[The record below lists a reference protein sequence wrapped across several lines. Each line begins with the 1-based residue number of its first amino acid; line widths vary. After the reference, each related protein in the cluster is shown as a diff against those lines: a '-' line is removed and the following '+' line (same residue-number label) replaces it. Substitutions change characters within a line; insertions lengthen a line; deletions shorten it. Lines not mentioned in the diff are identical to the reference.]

1 MRRNLQ
7 RLMVVM
13 AAMMI
18 CLGASA
24 IDKVVK
30 KVTLTGE
37 VASVED
43 LQKADKFL
51 LQNGENQLMLVALDG
66 VGNYWDFNVATPAT
80 MIGNDGKHAGFF
92 KLDKLSDQEHFR
104 IEMYNINGSRRGYWG
119 GDAYVNAQPGE
130 DITKGTVIFGLDGQ
144 APKYGQDGQ
153 DLALWD
159 IEFDAAK
166 GFAFKCVGRAIYI
179 SSDGKENARPS
190 EAPVYWKAY
199 TGYEAGFVA
208 ADVEAAVKAVESA
221 LKTSD
226 AKAAFADAK
235 AAYEADKEAEGALDK
250 YAAAINAAIDVIN
263 ACDAVKATFA
273 GYKLSTFG
281 TAAAKEVETK
291 YNAGEY
297 KDAAELSAAY
307 VAAVKT
313 QNAVGSDF
321 TGAIVNPSFELGNTN
336 GWTYDNSNDHGA
348 KENSNGTYTMK
359 GCDGKYLFNI
369 WSSGNAI
376 SQAIEGLPNGT
387 YKLQAVIATDADH
400 KVQLNGN
407 DKNAQIAA
415 VDKGTGVEGEVE
427 FEVTDG
433 KATIGAEGV
442 DKYWYKVD
450 NFRLTLVNPANATVP
465 EKDAWY
471 TGADFFRF
479 RADKNASAES
489 PYIAYKD
496 KVEPAWGAAAG
507 EETNG
512 CIVCKVP
519 ANVNPASQLWIRGTE
534 AGKTIANGS
543 KDGFKVTFRVKAD
556 GEYKGLE
563 SQAHNGW
570 GYKTGS
576 SPFGTLDVTTEWQT
590 VSFVCTG
597 EKAKNDFTDLC
608 FNLSGDTERT
618 FYFDDVQISR
628 GSEWYLNCAEIHAKD
643 YQDPTATYA
652 DSDDPHPFARF
663 VSDAEGGYVEVI
675 TNAARTNPWDSQIW
689 IGIPAQ
695 YVGKSTKMTM
705 KVWADKAVKCS
716 ENYHATA
723 TGKGWG
729 ASASPGSGLE
739 TTVGEWV
746 EVSRILNT
754 KDVNCNGVYKNMQV
768 DYYCLDLSNDEK
780 GSGTGITYRFKDIK
794 FEDAEEAWTETM
806 AYRVKVTPFVDGEK
820 QPDTNDAPTY
830 SFGTG
835 GEEGGYFEV
844 TAAGKQTNTYET
856 QFFFQIADVAPSKEL
871 KVNETVNLKFK
882 IKALATETLAAGTE
896 ISAGGG
902 YHKSSDGAG
911 WLAGAPAAK
920 FKVGEWTPVEL
931 TLDIANAAITNYSID
946 LSQDAAAI
954 TYQIDEVEATW
965 AEAPVL
971 DWVELISNGDCE
983 AAPEHTF
990 AASKEVPVDGSNTN
1004 KSRVVEG
1011 VGKDGSKGIEVVA
1024 GAKTADP
1031 WDNQFWIYEPYALP
1045 AGTNIIVEFDY
1056 KADLAGSVGTQSHNA
1071 PGGYLHWA
1079 AIGNTNFT
1087 TEWQHFK
1094 YEGKIASECDDNG
1107 TARFRSIAFNLND
1120 IADANKYYF
1129 DNISFKVPAGTID
1142 GLEPVYIDDYKE
1154 VEYIDPATLVFTD
1167 NLFTNGDI
1175 EGEDMSAFI
1184 AKVNDDA
1191 DGLLLPAGSKTFKG
1205 SNQIL
1210 VKSVAREKDP
1220 ADETKYLGN
1229 DHDTQFFVRLPYA
1242 LPQGTTFFF
1251 SVDYLSNKV
1260 ATIPSQTHAEPG
1272 QWKGNKGVGS
1282 ITTGSDAQTLSGYFK
1297 AEADMR
1303 SIAFNLAAATEGGQ
1317 FYFDNFVFKVVKD
1330 DEAAIKEFTATWDGT
1345 STWNETFALNQA
1357 VDAGRKT
1364 ETEGQGYTDESVQA
1378 LNDAIAAGKAELANA
1393 EATKET
1399 LAAAA
1404 KAIEDAI
1411 AGLTTGAA
1419 EELLPKPELG
1429 ADFIEIAQDQGKSLD
1444 DFTRTDLVEGE
1455 DYNTYTA
1462 HGDLNIA
1469 LKMMPVDVEG
1479 CDYVVVYFATP
1490 APEGWKL
1497 AFWNN
1502 QDLVD
1507 VPAGATEF
1515 KYVFAED
1522 PKCDVKDGVL
1532 PQICMMTF
1540 FGAPNPL
1547 EAKIYGIYKHK
1558 VPAELAYTDLTP
1570 EMFFQWSAT
1579 DETAVAVSTSPCDY
1593 NIATSTGQPYGL
1605 STVNEDRFADLSAYS
1620 TIELTATEGEPRL
1633 LFNRLVAEGTVYAE
1647 VPRDKDKYETVVD
1660 NGDGSKTYIVDI
1672 AAIVAEYGFAH
1683 LHAIKGANWQNTTVN
1698 SIKLGYVGDAPEIPV
1713 PTNINGVEDGASV
1726 KDGKYFI
1733 NGQIVIVKNGV
1744 KYNAA
1749 GQVIE

>member
-1 MRRNLQ
+1 MEK
-7 RLMVVM
+7 
-13 AAMMI
+13 I
-18 CLGASA
+18 TKS
-24 IDKVVK
+24 
-30 KVTLTGE
+30 
-37 VASVED
+37 
-43 LQKADKFL
+43 FL
-51 LQNGENQLMLVALDG
+51 ALVLMLVGIVSAQAQAPEKPKAPDAPKASALVTDG
-66 VGNYWDFNVATPAT
+66 SVEQYLFNV
-80 MIGNDGKHAGFF
+80 G
-92 KLDKLSDQEHFR
+92 
-104 IEMYNINGSRRGYWG
+104 
-119 GDAYVNAQPGE
+119 
-130 DITKGTVIFGLDGQ
+130 
-144 APKYGQDGQ
+144 
-153 DLALWD
+153 
-159 IEFDAAK
+159 AK
-166 GFAFKCVGRAIYI
+166 GFFIGANNYGTRASIATDKGYWVKMTANGETFTLANEAKGGNSADCQGVDQIWVDGAGRGG
-179 SSDGKENARPS
+179 DGKWTITPI
-190 EAPVYWKAY
+190 
-199 TGYEAGFVA
+199 AG
-208 ADVEAAVKAVESA
+208 
-221 LKTSD
+221 
-226 AKAAFADAK
+226 
-235 AAYEADKEAEGALDK
+235 
-250 YAAAINAAIDVIN
+250 
-263 ACDAVKATFA
+263 
-273 GYKLSTFG
+273 
-281 TAAAKEVETK
+281 
-291 YNAGEY
+291 
-297 KDAAELSAAY
+297 
-307 VAAVKT
+307 
-313 QNAVGSDF
+313 GS
-321 TGAIVNPSFELGNTN
+321 SFKLGNTN
-336 GWTYDNSNDHGA
+336 VEGFLSILPSKNDTRLYMSSAEEALDEWIAVSKEDYTSYIQIAAQYVQDLAQWEKDYAAWFKENYKAGESLLPLAPANWTGAGGDYGGLANPA
-348 KENSNGTYTMK
+348 KEKYV
-359 GCDGKYLFNI
+359 DGA
-369 WSSGNAI
+369 NAPLKAGDVMT
-376 SQAIEGLPNGT
+376 QTIEGLKNGKYIVVLEAAGSYT
-387 YKLQAVIATDADH
+387 SGRGFECPTGDGLAVAFAND
-400 KVQLNGN
+400 VQENLP
-407 DKNAQIAA
+407 I
-415 VDKGTGVEGEVE
+415 VDRGWVGEGQQNFYTFEVE
-427 FEVTDG
+427 VADG
-433 KATIGAEGV
+433 TL
-442 DKYWYKVD
+442 KYGIKNLADAGNWYVV
-450 NFRLTLVNPANATVP
+450 RLANIAMVP
-465 EKDAWY
+465 GPDAWY

-479 RADKNASAES
+479 RADKNAAAES
-489 PYIAYKD
+489 PYAAFSG
-496 KVEPAWGAAAG
+496 KVEPAWGADPDDP
-507 EETNG
+507 TNG
-512 CIVCKVP
+512 CIICKVP
-519 ANVNPASQLWIRGTE
+519 ANVNPASQIWMRGTE

-543 KDGFKVTFRVKAD
+543 KEGFKITFRVKAD
-556 GEYKGLE
+556 GEYNGLE
-563 SQAHNGW
+563 SQAHNNW
-570 GYKTGS
+570 GYKTGG

-608 FNLSGDTERT
+608 FNLSGDAERT
-618 FYFDDVQISR
+618 FYFDDVQIIR
-628 GSEWYLNCAEIHAKD
+628 GGAEWYLNCGEIHAKD

-920 FKVGEWTPVEL
+920 FTVGEWTPVEL

-946 LSQDAAAI
+946 LSQDANPI
-954 TYQIDEVEATW
+954 TYLIDEVEATW

-1357 VDAGRKT
+1357 VDAGRTT
-1364 ETEGQGYTDESVQA
+1364 EIEGKGYTAESVQA
-1378 LNDAIAAGKAELANA
+1378 LTDAIAAGKAELANA

-1444 DFTRTDLVEGE
+1444 NFTRTDLVEGE

-1558 VPAELAYTDLTP
+1558 VPVELAYTDLTP

-1660 NGDGSKTYIVDI
+1660 NGDGSMTYIVDI

-1683 LHAIKGANWQNTTVN
+1683 LHAIKGANWKNTTVN

-1713 PTNINGVEDGASV
+1713 PTNINGVEDGESV